1 MVCMGSSNYKFKSPV
16 SCDVSFVLTCNS
28 ENVHSIDS
36 SVKGVSAT
44 GYKVKME
51 VTDVSGP

>member
-1 MVCMGSSNYKFKSPV
+1 MVCMGSSNNKFKSPV
-16 SCDVSFVLTCNS
+16 SCDVSFVLWNS